1 MDKVAAEQSAER
13 FKQQQANNNNRIEPM
28 QNGNGN
34 DPIKRPKLE
43 LNEVNSKEE
52 TRDAERMRLAHLIVE
67 LLNTIEA
74 GSRTN
79 VLRTPLVLKLAVL
92 SVKYFFV
99 GLTEQSKWFAL
110 RTLSNDSYLILL
122 YLFSCHSSC
131 SSLSSCLCVAA
142 TTMLC
147 P

>member
-34 DPIKRPKLE
+34 DQIKRPKLE

-110 RTLSNDSYLILL
+110 GALSNDSYLILL
-122 YLFSCHSSC
+122 YLFSCHSSG

>member
-13 FKQQQANNNNRIEPM
+13 FKQQQANNNNRIEPNYEM
-28 QNGNGN
+28 HNGN
-34 DPIKRPKLE
+34 DTIKRPKLE
-43 LNEVNSKEE
+43 INEE
-52 TRDAERMRLAHLIVE
+52 TSTEKTRDEGRMRLAHLIVE

-99 GLTEQSKWFAL
+99 GLTEQSK
-110 RTLSNDSYLILL
+110 
-122 YLFSCHSSC
+122 
-131 SSLSSCLCVAA
+131 
-142 TTMLC
+142 C
-147 P
+147 PT

>member
-13 FKQQQANNNNRIEPM
+13 FKQQQANNNNRIEPI

-110 RTLSNDSYLILL
+110 HALSNDSY
-122 YLFSCHSSC
+122 
-131 SSLSSCLCVAA
+131 
-142 TTMLC
+142 
-147 P
+147 